1 MTVELPYPGFKYK
14 VSLVSVVDEKESVIC
29 TSTCLETSESWFSTH
44 PEELEDDA
52 VFRSVFSSLIMK
64 DGTVIP
70 NKQLIDLVEKLHAG
84 QNQEADA

>member
-1 MTVELPYPGFKYK
+1 
-14 VSLVSVVDEKESVIC
+14 
-29 TSTCLETSESWFSTH
+29 
-44 PEELEDDA
+44 
-52 VFRSVFSSLIMK
+52 MK